1 MEALLEQ
8 YQDPS
13 ANSFVLNFTIIY
25 LKMGFPRLPLEEKVQ
40 LIPSIFL
47 SLNGKPSS
55 HQESFLT
62 LVLPWL
68 EHVKAPTDN
77 PGFCLLH
84 NEHFLESVDF
94 IFFYLEST
102 HYASVFH
109 SFLWNR
115 YLIIS

>member
-13 ANSFVLNFTIIY
+13 ANSFVLNYTIIY

-40 LIPSIFL
+40 LIPSIFVA
-47 SLNGKPSS
+47 LNGKPST
-55 HQESFLT
+55 HQESFLI

-77 PGFCLLH
+77 PGFYLLR
-84 NEHFLESVDF
+84 NEPFLGDKMY
-94 IFFYLEST
+94 FF
-102 HYASVFH
+102 
-109 SFLWNR
+109 
-115 YLIIS
+115 